1 MTQPKAQSAVDEL
14 KPCPLP
20 QCCGTPKIEPSN
32 PELEGSAW
40 GQITC
45 EHLEFSSELNG
56 GSIRYLTQISV
67 HCDEAP
73 LEKVKAA
80 WNTRTPD
87 LNRILKLAAA
97 AKNWRDAC
105 SEHGKGSKE
114 EERASGYLYYRV
126 RRLTD
131 EDHKFLEATLKE

>member
-87 LNRILKLAAA
+87 LSRILKLAAA
-97 AKNWRDAC
+97 AREYFKATQTREGAYFEEGTLMDIEAAGLDLT
-105 SEHGKGSKE
+105 SEDCQ
-114 EERASGYLYYRV
+114 L
-126 RRLTD
+126 
-131 EDHKFLEATLKE
+131 LEAVLKE

>member
-1 MTQPKAQSAVDEL
+1 MTKPDEL

-97 AKNWRDAC
+97 AREYFKATQTREGAYFEEGTLMDIEAAGLDLT
-105 SEHGKGSKE
+105 SEDCQ
-114 EERASGYLYYRV
+114 L
-126 RRLTD
+126 
-131 EDHKFLEATLKE
+131 LEAVLKE